1 MIGLIPVRVWIIGGL
16 VAALISAGGAWTI
29 WNRSDA
35 VNKAKEA
42 EKIQQ
47 LKARIAAKEKS
58 NERQSQIKALSDC
71 ELERDAL
78 VRLSRDASIA
88 GAVFQR
94 CIERAAK
101 DRSEND
107 LLSGPQ

>member
-1 MIGLIPVRVWIIGGL
+1 VIGLIPVRVWIIGGL

-42 EKIQQ
+42 SKIQE
-47 LKARIAAKEKS
+47 LEARIAAKERS
-58 NERQSQIKALSDC
+58 NEMQSQIKALSDC

-78 VRLSRDASIA
+78 IRLSKDVSIA

-94 CIERAAK
+94 CIERASK
-101 DRSEND
+101 DKPEDNR
-107 LLSGPQ
+107 LSGPQ